1 MFHSLGQED
10 NSKIG
15 QNLTIEIN
23 NSNFEVFL
31 LSEEPLRIS

>member
-1 MFHSLGQED
+1 MFNTLGQED

-15 QNLTIEIN
+15 QNLIIEIT

-31 LSEEPLRIS
+31 LLEEPLRIS

>member
-1 MFHSLGQED
+1 MFNTLGQED

-15 QNLTIEIN
+15 QNLIIEIT

>member
-1 MFHSLGQED
+1 MFNTLGQEE

-15 QNLTIEIN
+15 QNLIIEIT

>member
-1 MFHSLGQED
+1 MFNTLGQED

-15 QNLTIEIN
+15 QNLIIEIT

-31 LSEEPLRIS
+31 LSEEPFRIS